1 MIKYVIIDD
10 DQASIMELDN
20 LVQADLRFE
29 RVGLAKSIHQLDE
42 LVQRNEVQLVFA
54 DIKIGQDNFLD
65 YWNQLTRKTEI
76 IIVTAYPEF
85 ALKAFEHEAIHFIT
99 KPIKAEKVYTAIER
113 AYRKIS
119 LNITTTELTFFFLQ
133 TGKNK
138 YTRLTF
144 DEILFVEADGE
155 YLKIILADSRE
166 ILVFKRLKTL
176 LQELPKKLFKQIH
189 RSYIINLSQID
200 SIDFHEVTFK
210 GNKKVPVGKTFKSTI
225 DEILIGNSTSINH
238 RI

>member
-1 MIKYVIIDD
+1 MYT
-10 DQASIMELDN
+10 
-20 LVQADLRFE
+20 F
-29 RVGLAKSIHQLDE
+29 
-42 LVQRNEVQLVFA
+42 
-54 DIKIGQDNFLD
+54 
-65 YWNQLTRKTEI
+65 Y
-76 IIVTAYPEF
+76 
-85 ALKAFEHEAIHFIT
+85 FIT

-119 LNITTTELTFFFLQ
+119 LNITTKELTFFFLQ

-138 YTRLTF
+138 YTRLAF

-225 DEILIGNSTSINH
+225 DEILIGNSTSINN